1 VLESWVVQSPKQV
14 LRSRGINEREAGF
27 VSAPMNPPGIH
38 FNQASNSSKVG
49 LQSEAKNVTAST
61 IGVFC
66 ERCSEKVG
74 GWSRQ
79 QAIPGTYQKCQGE
92 GATVFDTV
100 RLGYFWMFEVKSC

>member
-1 VLESWVVQSPKQV
+1 MLWEDFANRKLEEMGFPLKVLYKGFLPSKFKVLESWVVQSPKQV
-14 LRSRGINEREAGF
+14 LRSRGINERDAGF

-61 IGVFC
+61 IGIFC

-74 GWSRQ
+74 G
-79 QAIPGTYQKCQGE
+79 
-92 GATVFDTV
+92 
-100 RLGYFWMFEVKSC
+100 